1 MSKVNSR
8 EETNAE
14 EDEEQEEEEEK
25 EEEYEEEEEEEEE
38 EDEEE
43 EEYKEEK
50 EEEDEEDGL
59 DSDNKPIY
67 NAQVSLISYHH
78 VLPNLYD
85 FLSFQFSSASVNQ

>member
-1 MSKVNSR
+1 MFKVNSH

-14 EDEEQEEEEEK
+14 EEEEQEEEEEK
-25 EEEYEEEEEEEEE
+25 EEEKYEEEEEEEEV
-38 EDEEE
+38 DE
-43 EEYKEEK
+43 

-78 VLPNLYD
+78 VLQNLYD
-85 FLSFQFSSASVNQ
+85 FLSFKLSSA

>member
-25 EEEYEEEEEEEEE
+25 EEEEYKEEEEE
-38 EDEEE
+38 EDE
-43 EEYKEEK
+43 

>member
-14 EDEEQEEEEEK
+14 EDEEQEEEEEEE
-25 EEEYEEEEEEEEE
+25 EEEYEEEEE
-38 EDEEE
+38 DEKYE
-43 EEYKEEK
+43 KEE

-59 DSDNKPIY
+59 DSDNKPVY

-85 FLSFQFSSASVNQ
+85 FLSFKLSSVSVNQ